1 MSESTPRVTAAY
13 LERFQN
19 DTVRILAKVVSLRGE
34 KATVE
39 AGGEVTLVLNRV
51 SACSLD
57 PHVLCALCMTL
68 SHKCG
73 TQLQKFNPLKDEEA
87 PRMSTTSVDQNS
99 TTQSYAS
106 PSNIT
111 V

>member
-51 SACSLD
+51 SGYLLGSSCRL
-57 PHVLCALCMTL
+57 PC
-68 SHKCG
+68 
-73 TQLQKFNPLKDEEA
+73 
-87 PRMSTTSVDQNS
+87 
-99 TTQSYAS
+99 
-106 PSNIT
+106 I
-111 V
+111 